1 MKLLDFLNSV
11 SGKDNL
17 LEVFTDNIETRDYF
31 LNVVPF
37 LYEMNVIV
45 NGKDI
50 FGNLTTNLYKNV
62 LLVNYSSKL
71 PNKPTKL
78 YKLQDEEVIETSE
91 EYSKNIEK
99 NKIDIMEP
107 INFFKLLTM

>member
-1 MKLLDFLNSV
+1 MKLLDFLNSI

-45 NGKDI
+45 NGKD
-50 FGNLTTNLYKNV
+50 V

>member
-1 MKLLDFLNSV
+1 MKLLDFLNNIR
-11 SGKDNL
+11 GKDNL

-37 LYEMNVIV
+37 LFEMNVIV
-45 NGKDI
+45 NEKDI
-50 FGNLTTNLYKNV
+50 FGHFTTNPYNNV
-62 LLVNYSSKL
+62 LLVNYSTHLARK
-71 PNKPTKL
+71 PNKL
-78 YKLQDEEVIETSE
+78 YKLENDEVIDTLED
-91 EYSKNIEK
+91 YSKAIEK